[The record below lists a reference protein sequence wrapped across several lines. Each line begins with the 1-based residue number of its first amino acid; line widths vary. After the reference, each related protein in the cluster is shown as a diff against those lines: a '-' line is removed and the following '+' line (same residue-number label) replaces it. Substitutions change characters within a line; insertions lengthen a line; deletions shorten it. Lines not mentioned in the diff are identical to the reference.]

1 MTNEIH
7 NISNNAYIINTV
19 IIAAWFYWAKLGSP
33 IRIFLPQCFLYKLHY
48 APQMVSVWVLATVNK
63 QYVKMGPGQCIC
75 KDNMIHDTS
84 VFSFFFFFFFLLFVC
99 FCCCFFTLEKE
110 MELIET
116 QPGFEPGSS
125 EFGQML
131 LLSEPLELW
140 Y

>member
-1 MTNEIH
+1 
-7 NISNNAYIINTV
+7 
-19 IIAAWFYWAKLGSP
+19 
-33 IRIFLPQCFLYKLHY
+33 
-48 APQMVSVWVLATVNK
+48 MVSVWVLATVNK

-84 VFSFFFFFFFLLFVC
+84 VFSFFFFFFFCFLFV
-99 FCCCFFTLEKE
+99 FVVVFFTLEKE